1 LVSSTASITA
11 EYVALFS
18 AMHAQQSKQLMVK
31 VSTMFFFIL
40 QRKCVCAI
48 DAKKI
53 LKAIIK
59 VGRARITFFRIAM
72 IEITHFLAS
81 KTKSY
86 QVVKHQMHPKMV
98 I

>member
-1 LVSSTASITA
+1 
-11 EYVALFS
+11 
-18 AMHAQQSKQLMVK
+18 M
-31 VSTMFFFIL
+31 

-59 VGRARITFFRIAM
+59 VCRARITFFRIAM

-86 QVVKHQMHPKMV
+86 QVVKHQVHPKMV
-98 I
+98 ISQSTVSLLMIVVMISTTNLQDSKELYRNKKN